1 MPRTFHVRMKKPIV
15 LFILA
20 LLAPAM
26 MLSVWAPS
34 AKGTEKVKITWYGH
48 AAFKVETPSGG
59 VILIDPWFGN
69 PKNPL
74 KDALEKLDRVDYI
87 LLTHGHS
94 DHVGETVAILKK
106 TGAKLVT
113 SFGLGTN
120 LAAIHDIP
128 KSQAGLDTLG
138 NIGGTIPLPKAG
150 AKVTL
155 VSAAHGSALSLPNPK
170 PGEPQLIYGGP
181 PVGFVLEIDDGP
193 VIYHTGDTDVL
204 MDMLLIG
211 RGFKVD
217 VMLAAIG
224 GHFTMGPKRA
234 ATAAGMVR
242 PKKLV
247 PMHFGTF
254 PALTGTPG
262 ELKKEL
268 RKMRKG
274 REKIMVE
281 MKPGETR
288 EF

>member
-1 MPRTFHVRMKKPIV
+1 MKKPIF
-15 LFILA
+15 LFLCA
-20 LLAPAM
+20 LLAAVIFLPGAM
-26 MLSVWAPS
+26 PS
-34 AKGTEKVKITWYGH
+34 ALAAQKVKITWYGH

-59 VILIDPWFGN
+59 VILIDPWLGN
-69 PKNPL
+69 PKNPH
-74 KDALEKLDRVDYI
+74 KDALEKLERVDYI

-94 DHVGETVAILKK
+94 DHLGETIAILTK

-120 LAAIHDIP
+120 LAALHGIP

-138 NIGGTIPLPKAG
+138 NIGGMIPLPNAG

-155 VSAAHGSALSLPNPK
+155 VPAVHGSALSLPNPK
-170 PGEPQLIYGGP
+170 PGEPPLIYGGV

-193 VIYHTGDTDVL
+193 VIYHTGDTDVHT
-204 MDMLLIG
+204 DMILIG

-224 GHFTMGPKRA
+224 DHFTMGPKRA
-234 ATAAGMVR
+234 AIAAGMVR

-247 PMHFGTF
+247 PMHYGTF
-254 PALTGTPG
+254 PFLTGTPG
-262 ELKKEL
+262 ELKKAL

-274 REKIMVE
+274 REKTVVV

-288 EF
+288 SF

>member
-1 MPRTFHVRMKKPIV
+1 MSRTLHGRMKNPIWV
-15 LFILA
+15 FIRA
-20 LLAPAM
+20 LLAFLIFLPGTM
-26 MLSVWAPS
+26 PS
-34 AKGTEKVKITWYGH
+34 ALAAKKVKLTWYGH

-59 VILIDPWFGN
+59 VILIDPWLGN
-69 PKNPL
+69 PSNPH
-74 KDALEKLDRVDYI
+74 KDTLEKLGRVDYI

-94 DHVGETVAILKK
+94 DHVGETVAILAK

-113 SFGLGTN
+113 TFDLGAN
-120 LAAIHDIP
+120 LAAIHGIP
-128 KSQAGLDTLG
+128 ESQAGVDTLG
-138 NIGGTIPLPKAG
+138 NIGGMIPLPKAG

-155 VSAAHGSALSLPNPK
+155 VSAVHGSTLRLPNPK
-170 PGEPQLIYGGP
+170 PGEPPLIHGGP

-193 VIYHTGDTDVL
+193 VIYHTGDTDVHTG
-204 MDMLLIG
+204 MILI

-224 GHFTMGPKRA
+224 DHSTMGPKRA

-247 PMHFGTF
+247 PMHYGTS
-254 PALTGTPG
+254 PLLTGTPE
-262 ELKKEL
+262 ELKKAL

-274 REKIMVE
+274 MEKIVVV

-288 EF
+288 SF